1 VVLIILP
8 VEVVEEFNLDQI
20 MVLVVLAVEVEDQHN
35 LNQEL
40 QILVVEVAVDWTV
53 GQLEATVVPVSSSSL
68 ILHK

>member
-8 VEVVEEFNLDQI
+8 VEVVEEFNPDQI
-20 MVLVVLAVEVEDQHN
+20 MVLVVPAVEVEDQHN

-40 QILVVEVAVDWTV
+40 QILVVEVVVDWKV
-53 GQLEATVVPVSSSSL
+53 VQLEATVVPVLSSSL